1 MDEEA
6 ARRSVDRLNQLNM
19 ERRRIVKAHFE
30 ELCRVDRNK
39 DSLGW
44 WFIARRALRGSRDS

>member
-1 MDEEA
+1 MDEET

-30 ELCRVDRNK
+30 ELVESIGTK
-39 DSLGW
+39 IPAGLGE
-44 WFIARRALRGSRDS
+44 D